1 MKRLNELFDVNSD
14 EKIYTIHSDSRYV
27 RPYSIFFCI
36 EGLSVD
42 GHQYVADAIF
52 QGAKCVVYSKDLPEY
67 QEGIIYIRVKDTLD
81 ELNRVSNVFYD
92 YPSKKMKMV
101 GITGTSGKTVVA
113 SMVKDVLSKYCKTGY
128 VGTIS
133 LEYDGK
139 KKESPYT
146 TPETIFLQRHL
157 YDMERRGVKVVAM
170 EASSHGL
177 YLRRVDGIHF
187 DIGVLTNIGEE
198 HLDFHGTREHYIAS
212 KQILFERLPECGCA
226 VINNDDENAKR
237 MIAHCKGRIITYGVE
252 QPADIMAENV
262 YLTLNKTFF
271 DLHLK
276 GNIYHVHTPMVSISN
291 IYNILA
297 LVGVMVAIGSDD
309 KMIVDAVEN
318 VHQVPGRM
326 EVLENTRNFTT
337 IIDYCQSLK
346 NYEDV
351 FSFVSSTKAA
361 NGRLIA
367 VFGAQGKRNVSS
379 REELG
384 KLADK
389 YCNHIILTEMDDRGE
404 SVEDICAMIQKGIKK
419 ASSVIINRRQVAIE
433 QAMELACNDDV
444 VLILGKGHEEFMALS
459 VGKSIYPSDKIV
471 AMNAIKRIYEG
482 DEEYEE
488 L

>member
-1 MKRLNELFDVNSD
+1 MKRLNELFDVESE

-27 RPYSIFFCI
+27 RPYSVFFCI

-52 QGAKCVVYSKDLPEY
+52 QGAKCVVYSKELPEY
-67 QEGIIYIRVKDTLD
+67 HEGIIYIRVKDTLD
-81 ELNRVSNVFYD
+81 ELNRVSNVFYE
-92 YPSKKMKMV
+92 YPSKKMKMI

-157 YDMERRGVKVVAM
+157 YDMARRGVKVVAM

-177 YLRRVDGIHF
+177 YLRRVDGIYF
-187 DIGVLTNIGEE
+187 DIAVLTHIGQE
-198 HLDFHGTREHYIAS
+198 HLEFHGTREHYIAS
-212 KQILFERLPECGCA
+212 KQILFERLPEGGCA
-226 VINNDDENAKR
+226 IINNDDETASR
-237 MIAHCKGRIITYGVE
+237 MIAHCKGRIITYGIE
-252 QPADIMAENV
+252 QKADIMAKNV
-262 YLTLNKTFF
+262 HLTLDKTFF

-276 GNIYHVHTPMVSISN
+276 GNVYHVCTPMVSKSN
-291 IYNILA
+291 VYNVLA

-309 KMIVDAVEN
+309 QRIVDAIEN
-318 VHQVPGRM
+318 VHQVSGRM
-326 EVLENTRNFTT
+326 EVLENTRNFTV
-337 IIDYCQSLK
+337 IVDYCQSLK
-346 NYEDV
+346 NYEDI
-351 FSFVSSTKAA
+351 FSFVNSTKVA

-367 VFGAQGKRNVSS
+367 VFGAPSKRNASG
-379 REELG
+379 RKLLG

-389 YCNHIILTEMDDRGE
+389 YCDHIILTEMDDRGE
-404 SVEDICAMIQKGIKK
+404 NVEDICAMIQSEIKK
-419 ASSVIINRRQVAIE
+419 TRSVIISKRQVAIE
-433 QAMELACNDDV
+433 QAMELACHGDV
-444 VLILGKGHEEFMALS
+444 VLILGKGHEEFMARS
-459 VGKSIYPSDKIV
+459 VGESDYPGDKAV
-471 AMNAIKRIYEG
+471 AINAIKRIYEG